1 MPAHIRSLVA
11 ILVAAPLAW
20 GTAFSQSTQTA
31 IEPEAGTTPS
41 KSGGLRAYLD
51 PATGRLIDHPPFG
64 KPTLRMSSTALER
77 FSTSHFGL
85 IEQVLPNGLRLV
97 HLRGRF
103 RQGSVATVNDDGTVK
118 VKRIGPEMFLS
129 PAGSTFH
136 KRIESAEQDAEVD
149 HE

>member
-1 MPAHIRSLVA
+1 MPTRARPLIALLVA
-11 ILVAAPLAW
+11 GTLAC
-20 GTAFSQSTQTA
+20 GTAFSQNTQTA
-31 IEPEAGTTPS
+31 TEPEAGIALS
-41 KSGGLRAYLD
+41 NSEGLRAYLD
-51 PATGRLIDHPPFG
+51 PATGRLIDHPPYG
-64 KPTLRMSSTALER
+64 KPTLRISSTALER

-118 VKRIGPEMFLS
+118 VERIGPEIFLS
-129 PAGSTFH
+129 PAGFTLH
-136 KRIESAEQDAEVD
+136 KRIESAEQNKEVD